1 MLLETIPMIH
11 IEALTFNPFQE
22 NTYIVY
28 DETGAC
34 MIVDPGCY
42 EAYEQQELVDFIAKK
57 KLTVKLLINTH
68 GHIDHVLGN
77 FFVKETYKVP
87 FYVYYQDVATMHA
100 VASYASNYGF
110 PKYTAAMPD
119 KLLQETDSIEVGTMK
134 FDILFVPGH
143 APGHIAL
150 INVKEKISLSGDVLF
165 RNSVGRS
172 DLPGGNHDT
181 LIKSIQE
188 KLFLLPDETVVY
200 PGHGPTTTIGFEK
213 KHNPYCAL

>member
-1 MLLETIPMIH
+1 MIH
-11 IEALTFNPFQE
+11 IETLTFNPFQE
-22 NTYIVY
+22 NTYVVY

-34 MIVDPGCY
+34 MIIDPGCY
-42 EAYEQQELVDFIAKK
+42 ETYEQEELTDFISRK
-57 KLTVKLLINTH
+57 KLNVQLLINTH

-77 FFVKETYKVP
+77 YFVKETYKVP
-87 FYVYYQDVATMHA
+87 FHIFHQDLATMQA
-100 VASYASNYGF
+100 VSAYAANYGF
-110 PKYTAAMPD
+110 PKYTPAIPD
-119 KLLQETDSIEVGTMK
+119 VLLKETDKVEVGTMK

-143 APGHIAL
+143 AQGHMAL
-150 INVKEKISLSGDVLF
+150 INQEKKICLSGDVLF

-181 LIKSIQE
+181 LIRSIRE
-188 KLFLLPDETVVY
+188 KLFLLADDTIVY